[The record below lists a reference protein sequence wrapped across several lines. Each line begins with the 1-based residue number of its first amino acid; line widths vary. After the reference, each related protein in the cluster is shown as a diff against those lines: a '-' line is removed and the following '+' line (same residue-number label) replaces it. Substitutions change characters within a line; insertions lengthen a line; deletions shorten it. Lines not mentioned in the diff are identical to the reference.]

1 MKTLKRALA
10 ACGAA
15 VVCALVATSCQQ
27 KPYPIFF
34 MQEEPGGVRG
44 TSAKFIITYRGKA
57 YTRSP
62 LITHNEIESYHSF
75 MSMQDGSYG
84 VVFTLKR
91 PWHARLFGATQ
102 KLRGALILP
111 VVNGLAFE
119 PVLVDA
125 PIRDGRLVIWNGL
138 NGYDLKQIARTIRPE
153 DPEMEKKRFKSKNPR
168 PLPKLAPDDRNT
180 QKDHTGRTIGEIFAS
195 GV

>member
-1 MKTLKRALA
+1 MNVKAFLMCGIMAVAGALA
-10 ACGAA
+10 
-15 VVCALVATSCQQ
+15 SCQQ

-34 MQEEPGGVRG
+34 MQEETGGANG
-44 TSAKFIITYRGKA
+44 STAKFIMTYNGKA

-62 LITHNEIESYHSF
+62 LVTHEQIDSFHSF

-91 PWHARLFGATQ
+91 PWHGRLYGATMN
-102 KLRGALILP
+102 RNGALILP

-119 PVLVDA
+119 PLRIDG

-138 NGYDLKQIARTIRPE
+138 NGYDLKRIADNIRAENPE
-153 DPEMEKKRFKSKNPR
+153 IEKKRFKNKNPR
-168 PLPKLAPDDRNT
+168 PLPKLKPDDQNRM
-180 QKDHTGRTIGEIFAS
+180 KDHTGRTIGELFSS
-195 GV
+195 GTER

>member
-1 MKTLKRALA
+1 MNMKAFLISSA
-10 ACGAA
+10 AA
-15 VVCALVATSCQQ
+15 VCALVSCQQ

-34 MQEEPGGVRG
+34 MQEDPGGAQSS
-44 TSAKFIITYRGKA
+44 SAKFILTYNGKT

-62 LITHNEIESYHSF
+62 LVTHEQIESYHSF

-91 PWHARLFGATQ
+91 PWHSRLYSAT
-102 KLRGALILP
+102 LNRNGALILP

-119 PVLVDA
+119 PLRIDE

-138 NGYDLKQIARTIRPE
+138 NGYDLKQIANTIKPE
-153 DPEMEKKRFKSKNPR
+153 NPEMEKKRFKDKNPR
-168 PLPKLAPDDRNT
+168 PLPKLKPDDKNRA
-180 QKDHTGRTIGEIFAS
+180 KDHTGRTIGEIFSS

>member
-1 MKTLKRALA
+1 MNIKALMMSCA
-10 ACGAA
+10 AVACGA
-15 VVCALVATSCQQ
+15 LMSCQQ

-34 MQEEPGGVRG
+34 MQEEPGGTQG
-44 TSAKFIITYRGKA
+44 NSAKFILTYNGKA

-62 LITHNEIESYHSF
+62 LVTHDQIESYHSF

-91 PWHARLFGATQ
+91 PWHGRLYGATVN
-102 KLRGALILP
+102 RNGALILP

-119 PVLVDA
+119 PLRIDE

-138 NGYDLKQIARTIRPE
+138 NGYDLKQIARTIKPE
-153 DPEMEKKRFKSKNPR
+153 NPEMEKKRFKDKNPR
-168 PLPKLAPDDRNT
+168 PLPKLRPEDQNRA
-180 QKDHTGRTIGEIFAS
+180 KDHTGRTIGEIFSS